1 MTLSKKIP
9 KYNAYRI
16 KSDFRKCICPE
27 NITMAFAFKPNIK
40 PCIPLPLEQKM
51 KHIKIVLTIL
61 YFENMLVIIIAFS
74 IIASSIN

>member
-1 MTLSKKIP
+1 MTLSKEIP
-9 KYNAYRI
+9 EYNAYWI

-27 NITMAFAFKPNIK
+27 NITMAFAFKLNIK

-51 KHIKIVLTIL
+51 KHIKIVLTMLTIL

-74 IIASSIN
+74 IN